1 LIRAIGAEDSA
12 ATLDVGQEAPP
23 VSLAP
28 TRPALSVVIPAL
40 DEAENLVELLEEVGK
55 VLASAPS
62 YEILV
67 VDDGSRDATL
77 ARLRAVQ
84 ARGHLPLR
92 ILRHRRHLGQSAAL
106 RTGIAAARAEWVV
119 TLDGDGQNDPADVP
133 RLLGARDR
141 DARREEL
148 RLVCG
153 HRRHRRDAWSRRAAS
168 RIANGVRRRVLGDG
182 TPDTGCGLKLIHRP
196 TYLELPFFDHQHRF
210 LPALVGQ
217 LGGRVIS
224 VEVEHRPRSRGRSKY
239 GVNDRLWVGL
249 VDLAGVLW
257 LGRRSRRSAADE
269 V

>member
-1 LIRAIGAEDSA
+1 VSFSA
-12 ATLDVGQEAPP
+12 A
-23 VSLAP
+23 
-28 TRPALSVVIPAL
+28 RPALSVVVPAF
-40 DEAENLVELLEEVGK
+40 DEADSLVELLEEIGK
-55 VLASAPS
+55 VLASIPS

-92 ILRHRRHLGQSAAL
+92 ILRHRRNLGQSAAL
-106 RTGIAAARAEWVV
+106 RTGIAAARAEWVA
-119 TLDGDGQNDPADVP
+119 TLDGDGQNDPADIP
-133 RLLGARDR
+133 RLLAARDR
-141 DARREEL
+141 DPGREEL

-153 HRRHRRDAWSRRAAS
+153 HRRQRRDSWSRWAAS
-168 RIANGVRRRVLGDG
+168 RIANGVRSRVLGDG

-217 LGGRVIS
+217 VGGRVIS
-224 VEVEHRPRSRGRSKY
+224 VEVDHRPRTRGRSKY

-249 VDLAGVLW
+249 VDLGGVLW
-257 LGRRSRRSAADE
+257 LGRRSRRSAVDE
-269 V
+269 VRADGGEHDDV